1 MSTTGAFR
9 WVADLY
15 DSYVTTTVDVP
26 FFVEKIGSAAGPIL
40 ELMAGTGRLSIPMAR
55 AGAKLTSVDLSDPM
69 LDKLREKLAAEGL
82 RADVVAADVAAL
94 DLARR
99 DYDLVLLPF
108 QSLGE
113 LVNVEDQRAALDR
126 VAEHMAPDGRF
137 ICTMHN
143 PPIRSQSVD
152 GQLRLMGR
160 FPVKEQDRTLLFW
173 MVQQMEPDSPVVS
186 AVQLYE
192 LYDADG
198 LLTEKRKLDVRF
210 RLVDQDEFLAM
221 ATDAGFA
228 VETLYGNYDRSPF
241 VAETSPV
248 MIWVLRRGES

>member
-9 WVADLY
+9 WIAELY

-26 FFVEKIGSAAGPIL
+26 FFVDEVGATSGPIL

-55 AGAKLTSVDLSDPM
+55 AGAKLTSVDLSEPM
-69 LDKLREKLAAEGL
+69 LDRLRDKLAAEGL
-82 RADVVAADVAAL
+82 RADAVVADVAAL

-126 VAEHMAPDGRF
+126 VAGHMAPGGRF
-137 ICTMHN
+137 ICTLHN
-143 PPIRSQSVD
+143 PPIRSRTVD

-160 FPVKEQDRTLLFW
+160 FPVEGRDQTLLLW
-173 MVQQMEPDSPVVS
+173 MVQQFEPDGVVVS

-210 RLVDQDEFLAM
+210 RLTGHDEFLAM
-221 ATDAGFA
+221 ATDAGFT
-228 VETLYGNYDRSPF
+228 VEALYGNYDRSPF
-241 VAETSPV
+241 VPETSPV
-248 MIWVLRRGES
+248 MIWVLRHRAV